1 MKWRGVLFALW
12 TVVLACLPRPA
23 QANSVRYVLT
33 EESRLVRFCETCDR
47 MLLEPEVLRGSF
59 ELSVLP
65 VASQASIDAITRLQ
79 WRSASATVTGSGFLQ
94 RFGDDRVAL
103 VVDGRINGASMLITS
118 GRRQK
123 VTPQEIRLHLST
135 PKAAGG
141 GYLLTIVAVPAPLD
155 GPDGDAD
162 SVVDRNDNCPQA
174 ANATQADADT
184 DGVGDACDTCAATP
198 LGTAVRASGCAL
210 EQDCPCDGP
219 TVDDEWKSQRA
230 YVQCVARHL
239 KQLRQST
246 GLGRSEVRRLLHD
259 AVRSGC
265 GRRIIASL

>member
-1 MKWRGVLFALW
+1 MRVRVLLLALW
-12 TVVLACLPRPA
+12 VVALACLPRPA

-65 VASQASIDAITRLQ
+65 VASQVSIDAITGLQ
-79 WRSASATVTGSGFLQ
+79 WRSASATITGTGFLQ
-94 RFGDDRVAL
+94 RLGDDRVAL
-103 VVDGRINGASMLITS
+103 VVDGRINGQNLLITS

-123 VTPQEIRLHLST
+123 ASPQEIRLHLST

-141 GYLLTIVAVPAPLD
+141 GFLLTIVAVPAPLD

-162 SVVDRNDNCPQA
+162 RIVDRNDNCPQA
-174 ANATQADADT
+174 VNATQADTDT
-184 DGVGDACDTCAATP
+184 DGIGDACDSCPATP
-198 LGTAVRASGCAL
+198 LGSAVLASGCAL

-219 TVDDEWKSQRA
+219 TLDEEWKSQRA
-230 YVQCVARHL
+230 YVQCAARHL
-239 KQLRQST
+239 KQLRQSSD
-246 GLGRSEVRRLLHD
+246 LGKTEIRRMLHD